1 MVAAY
6 AKLLRQREK
15 IMVGNEALE
24 MRSTRLPG
32 LMLILAF
39 LTSLTMHLLMFSYS
53 QLEESIKSEMG
64 LTYAE
69 AGFIFSLSILALIL
83 LRIPWGLVI
92 DRLGFRVSSGL
103 ALTLLGVFGLLRGLA
118 VNYGTLLL
126 FQLFLGV
133 GFAAVMPCLPKLVSA
148 WFPPEKAGFAIGVTI
163 SGYAIGDII
172 GLSATPY
179 LLTWLNS
186 WKNVFLVY
194 GFWALILTGV
204 WWILAKEPAQ
214 NYGTRPVGKAN
225 FSSSLTKN
233 FRMLLKVKQ
242 VWLLIGLYLCASA
255 CYDTFLI
262 WLPSMLEAKEV
273 QSATAGLITSML
285 PLGFLFA
292 SFAVGSLSDK
302 VGLRKPFI
310 LVLGLVSGPAIYA
323 AGTLQGPAIWFFA
336 FLIGFCT
343 IGVLSLV
350 LTIPVELPQTA
361 MFVGSAVGIISSIG
375 NLGSFFMPTIVGH
388 IKDVTESFLWSV
400 LILAVLG
407 ELMLI
412 LGLPLTETGRKRKK
426 QRSAGLAA

>member
-1 MVAAY
+1 MRH
-6 AKLLRQREK
+6 LR
-15 IMVGNEALE
+15 V
-24 MRSTRLPG
+24 RSTRLPT

-39 LTSLTMHLLMFSYS
+39 LTSLTMHLLLFSYS
-53 QLEESIKSEMG
+53 QLKESIIHEMQ
-64 LTYAE
+64 LTHAE

-92 DRLGFRVSSGL
+92 DRLGFRVSLGL
-103 ALTLLGVFGLLRGLA
+103 ALTLLGIFGLLRGLA
-118 VNYGTLLL
+118 VNYETLLL

-148 WFPPEKAGFAIGVTI
+148 WFPPEKAGFAIGVAI
-163 SGYAIGDII
+163 SGFAVGDII

-179 LLTWLNS
+179 LLTWLDG
-186 WKNVFLVY
+186 WKNVFFVY
-194 GFWALILTGV
+194 GFWALILTGI
-204 WWILAKEPAQ
+204 WWILAKEPEQ
-214 NYGTRPVGKAN
+214 NFGTRPVRKAN
-225 FSSSLTKN
+225 PSSSLTKN
-233 FRMLLKVKQ
+233 FVMLLKVKQ

-273 QSATAGLITSML
+273 QSTTAGLITSML
-285 PLGFLFA
+285 PLGFLVA

-310 LVLGLVSGPAIYA
+310 LVLGLISGPVIYA
-323 AGTLQGPAIWFFA
+323 MGTLQGPAVWFFA
-336 FLIGFCT
+336 FIVGLCT
-343 IGVLSLV
+343 IGVLTIV
-350 LTIPVELPQTA
+350 LTIPVELQQTA
-361 MFVGSAVGIISSIG
+361 MLVGSAVGIISSIG

-400 LILAVLG
+400 IILAVLG
-407 ELMLI
+407 EFMLI

-426 QRSAGLAA
+426 QKSVA